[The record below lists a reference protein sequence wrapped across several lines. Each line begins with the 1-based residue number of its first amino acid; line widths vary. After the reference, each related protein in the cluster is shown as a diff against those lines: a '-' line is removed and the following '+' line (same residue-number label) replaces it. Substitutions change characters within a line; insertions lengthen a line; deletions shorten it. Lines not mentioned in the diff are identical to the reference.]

1 MVIVIAEGV
10 GKELLATDNSHAR
23 SDQDSSGNKLPQDVG
38 LWVSHKIRDGSAKA
52 DKYEDNSLQDVWSNH
67 ADQKRLIRTDIE
79 DQPNQPTSL
88 DWRIAIDINELCSMI
103 PCGLNFKREFD
114 SSITVDI
121 GRKIKDLCKI
131 IPRQI
136 KAENAVSVIR
146 QTIEKLIAKCKE
158 IVESKG
164 KRINE
169 DEYMNDRDPSIL
181 RFFLAS
187 CEEFGTTENGIL
199 VVLTFGAHANE
210 QDF

>member
-1 MVIVIAEGV
+1 MVIVIAERV

-23 SDQDSSGNKLPQDVG
+23 SDQDSSGNKLPQD
-38 LWVSHKIRDGSAKA
+38 DGSAKA

-67 ADQKRLIRTDIE
+67 ADQKRLI
-79 DQPNQPTSL
+79 
-88 DWRIAIDINELCSMI
+88 SMI

-164 KRINE
+164 ERINE
-169 DEYMNDRDPSIL
+169 DEYVNDRDPSIL
-181 RFFLAS
+181 RFLLAS
-187 CEEFGTTENGIL
+187 REEFGTTENGIL
-199 VVLTFGAHANE
+199 MVLTFGAHANE